1 MQDLTSLLD
10 ASGAGWSLEFA
21 IEINDSGQITG
32 VGINPAGMTH
42 AFLLTPVPEP
52 STLALGGLS
61 LLLVALLRL
70 SRRPVRRLSL

>member
-10 ASGAGWSLEFA
+10 ASGAGWDLELA

-32 VGINPAGMTH
+32 VGTNPAGMTR

-52 STLALGGLS
+52 ATTALMVCGCIALAAM
-61 LLLVALLRL
+61 VRL
-70 SRRPVRRLSL
+70 ARRRR